1 MENPYRI
8 PTDGRCR
15 TINFSGGRSSAYL
28 LYHVLDAHDGQLP
41 DRTIA
46 AFANTG
52 IERAETYEFVR
63 ECETRWGVDI
73 VWLEYHYDQLASGGR
88 KEPRRTYKQVD
99 YGCAARNGE
108 PFREMIAAGSWLPN
122 SVHRKCTAE
131 LKISTIDRYCSREL
145 GWKKTQRIGVLGIR
159 YDEPRR
165 WGKALYEE
173 RQTEYPMV
181 NAQVTKEDVAAF
193 WAAQPFDLGIPSWQ
207 GNCTLC
213 FMKGQ
218 STLVQAIREKPEI
231 ADWWI
236 ETEENFQ
243 PRSGSKNKTFSK
255 KWTYRELLERARME
269 QDLPFDLS
277 NEDTELGASCA
288 CTD

>member
-8 PTDGRCR
+8 PTDGRYR
-15 TINFSGGRSSAYL
+15 TINVSGGRSSAYM
-28 LYHVLDAHDGQLP
+28 LYHLLDANDGQLP
-41 DRTIA
+41 DDTLA
-46 AFANTG
+46 VFANTG
-52 IERAETYEFVR
+52 VERPETYDFIH

-73 VWLEYHYDQLASGGR
+73 VWLEYHYDLEAAGGR
-88 KEPRRTYKQVD
+88 KEPRRTYKRVD
-99 YGCAARNGE
+99 HGCAARNGE

-131 LKISTIDRYCSREL
+131 LKISTIDRYCFREL
-145 GWKKTQRIGVLGIR
+145 GWKKTKRIGVLGIR

-165 WGKALYEE
+165 WGKALHEE
-173 RQTEYPMV
+173 CQTEYPMV
-181 NAQVTKEDVAAF
+181 HARATKEDVSEF
-193 WAAQPFDLGIPSWQ
+193 WAAQPFDLGIPSWK

-218 STLVQAIREKPEI
+218 SALIQAIRDQPEV

-236 ETEENFQ
+236 ETEEKW
-243 PRSGSKNKTFSK
+243 GSNNRTFSK
-255 KWTYRELLERARME
+255 KWTYRELVERARME
-269 QDLPFDLS
+269 QDLPFDYS
-277 NEDTELGASCA
+277 EDDQLGASCA